1 MMQDIS
7 LHILDVMENSLAAG
21 AAHIDVGLWNE
32 GERLH
37 VEIRDDGCGMSEEQ
51 TSAATDPFYT
61 TRQGKRVGL
70 GLALFA
76 QAARESGGSL
86 EVVSRRGAGTAV
98 HAVFVRTHPD
108 CRPVG
113 DVEGSVSLMQLSHP
127 EVQIRYRSGASP
139 GGGDRE
145 AQA

>member
-7 LHILDVMENSLAAG
+7 LHLLDVMENSLAAG
-21 AAHIDVGLWNE
+21 AAHIDVALWE
-32 GERLH
+32 QGERLH

-51 TSAATDPFYT
+51 RVRASDPFYT
-61 TRQGKRVGL
+61 TKRGKRVGL

-86 EVVSRRGAGTAV
+86 EVVSSRGTGTTV
-98 HAVFVRTHPD
+98 HAVFLRGHPD
-108 CRPVG
+108 CKPVG
-113 DVEGSVSLMQLSHP
+113 DVAATLSLLQLSHP
-127 EVQIRYRSGASP
+127 EVEIRYRPGESP